1 MNRNLIDCA
10 TPSLIDDILSG
21 KVDKSELDG
30 AFVFSETPQGINYWY
45 GRKNET
51 KPLSKTA
58 RTHLTRIANFV
69 RKNGNKL

>member
-1 MNRNLIDCA
+1 MNRDLIDTV

-30 AFVFSETPQGINYWY
+30 AFVFSETPQGIRYWY

-51 KPLSKTA
+51 KTLSLTA
-58 RTHLTRIANFV
+58 RLHLKRIANFA
-69 RKNGNKL
+69 RKNRNES